1 MLDSQ
6 RTSPKQNLPSG
17 LTASQSRDVRTGK
30 LIALLLASALF
41 GALLAFG
48 LAASAGF
55 APPASAARAA
65 ALAALCILIGS
76 AHGLFVLVV
85 AVRQSIERLPMLIVA
100 SGLIRMFVALAA
112 ALALFL
118 ILNPEGKTFWASF
131 LLGGLLCLL
140 VETSWGL
147 SAMRRVFP
155 AAPDSSSSRDSGVHA

>member
-1 MLDSQ
+1 MSDSYK
-6 RTSPKQNLPSG
+6 TSSEQSAPIGP
-17 LTASQSRDVRTGK
+17 TADRGRDLRIAT

-55 APPASAARAA
+55 APLPLAAKAA
-65 ALAALCILIGS
+65 ALAAICILIGS

-85 AVRQSIERLPMLIVA
+85 AARQSIERLPMLIVA
-100 SGLIRMFVALAA
+100 SGLIRMFVALAV
-112 ALALFL
+112 ALAIYL

-131 LLGGLLCLL
+131 LLAGLLSLL

-155 AAPDSSSSRDSGVHA
+155 AAPASPSRDSGVHA